1 MRLITFVISVLLSIQ
16 LFATPQRDPRPKV
29 INGTN
34 TAIKITYSV
43 CIFFESKNIC
53 SADKTISLGI
63 GEMKI
68 FDDYPNGFYEIK
80 IISNGI
86 YTRVLGTQDEP
97 KTSLKK
103 PTCHVG
109 DTVITQY
116 SKEFFCERIGV

>member
-1 MRLITFVISVLLSIQ
+1 MRLITFVISVLISIQ

-29 INGTN
+29 INGTT

-53 SADKTISLGI
+53 SADKTISLGV
-63 GEMKI
+63 GAMKI
-68 FDDYPNGFYEIK
+68 FEDYPNGSYEIK
-80 IISNGI
+80 TISNGI
-86 YTRVLGTQDEP
+86 YTRVLATLDER
-97 KTSLKK
+97 KSNYKI

-116 SKEFFCERIGV
+116 SNEFFCERIGF